1 MSYNPNFYR
10 NFPPQCTFQR
20 PNFVPPPPQ
29 PPSFYFPP
37 PIKAPISDQEFVA
50 QFVQVPTKPLKY
62 KTCPN
67 LSINQVKHKLCNLV
81 VNLKYI
87 KEKETFLKE
96 HVDTISEEEWAKTLA
111 KIEKS
116 KTQINDS
123 IATINDTYLDTLR
136 RLLAKRSAKRL
147 RLNRA
152 REENKKERE
161 NRIKVM
167 KERSRE
173 IDENLQKIKDDINK
187 AKQEEEEKLQA
198 DTILKET
205 LRKKQD
211 AKKCITK
218 LDALLKLY
226 KARQNTARGRG
237 EPVSD
242 TDAEVFGSNIE
253 KLKSLWVQKL
263 HLYEKEELDL
273 RATLTQASDAQS
285 SSSMQH
291 TKVLE
296 NLQKWREFLFGG
308 NLSPQRDF
316 QGDIG
321 SFVAVRSQWDQFIS
335 PEGTS
340 LPVGWVLPN
349 LKET

>member
-10 NFPPQCTFQR
+10 NFPPQSTFQR
-20 PNFVPPPPQ
+20 PNFIPPPP

-37 PIKAPISDQEFVA
+37 PIRAPISDQEFVK
-50 QFVQVPTKPLKY
+50 QFDKVPPKLFKH
-62 KTCPN
+62 KTSPN
-67 LSINQVKHKLCNLV
+67 LSINQVKDKLRNLV
-81 VNLKYI
+81 VVLNDI
-87 KEKETFLKE
+87 KEKEAFLKANI
-96 HVDTISEEEWAKTLA
+96 HSISEEEWVTILTN
-111 KIEKS
+111 IEES
-116 KTQINDS
+116 KTHINDS
-123 IATINDTYLDTLR
+123 IAKINDSFLDTLR
-136 RLLAKRSAKRL
+136 RRK
-147 RLNRA
+147 
-152 REENKKERE
+152 
-161 NRIKVM
+161 
-167 KERSRE
+167 

-187 AKQEEEEKLQA
+187 AKQEEEQKLQA
-198 DTILKET
+198 DMILKET

-237 EPVSD
+237 ETVSEK
-242 TDAEVFGSNIE
+242 DAEVFGSNIE

-263 HLYEKEELDL
+263 HLYEKEESDL
-273 RATLTQASDAQS
+273 RATLQKASDAQNAA
-285 SSSMQH
+285 SMKDAH
-291 TKVLE
+291 VLQ
-296 NLQKWREFLFGG
+296 NLEKWREFMFGG
-308 NLSPQRDF
+308 NVVPQRDF

-349 LKET
+349 LKQT